1 MGVCVNLLLLAVLVG
16 AHWGIL
22 SGVHNIPE
30 FDGGLPYKNIAQL
43 LIVGADHTNSTR
55 GPVNVPDVFVP

>member
-16 AHWGIL
+16 AHRGIF

-43 LIVGADHTNSTR
+43 LIVGADHAR